1 MIFLLFLTAVS
12 YTAQAEG
19 NEEGFTLQP
28 GDILQVTVWK
38 EEGMDREVL
47 VLPDGTITFP
57 LIGTLMVQDMTPF
70 YVQSAI
76 RDRLQMSI
84 PDASV
89 TVSVKAPLG
98 HKVSVLGQV
107 QKPGEVIMNT
117 RMSVMEVLS
126 QVGGLTPTPMK
137 AISSSSAK
145 RRKGKNLSNTP
156 TAISHADGSWTKI

>member
-1 MIFLLFLTAVS
+1 
-12 YTAQAEG
+12 
-19 NEEGFTLQP
+19 
-28 GDILQVTVWK
+28 
-38 EEGMDREVL
+38 
-47 VLPDGTITFP
+47 
-57 LIGTLMVQDMTPF
+57 MVQDMTPF

-126 QVGGLTPTPMK
+126 QVGGLTPYADESDIIIIRKTPEGK
-137 AISSSSAK
+137 KSIKYPYSNIA
-145 RRKGKNLSNTP
+145 RGRKLDKDIDLKSGDVIFVP
-156 TAISHADGSWTKI
+156 TSGIF